1 MYNHSIVIK
10 KDLEMNLSIGI
21 KIQYTSAAGTLLA
34 TISNVRVGPT
44 AKVGFLNTWI
54 TLDIPVQKGVK
65 FAHKTQIT
73 ADDSS
78 LKMFKV
84 AVIA

>member
-1 MYNHSIVIK
+1 
-10 KDLEMNLSIGI
+10 MNLSIGT
-21 KIQYTSAAGTLLA
+21 KIQYSSAAGTLVG
-34 TISNVRVGPT
+34 TICDIRIAPT

-54 TLDIPVQKGVK
+54 TLDLPVQKGVSR
-65 FAHKTQIT
+65 ATKTRIT

-84 AVIA
+84 VVLA

>member
-1 MYNHSIVIK
+1 MIK
-10 KDLEMNLSIGI
+10 KDLEMNLSIGT
-21 KIQYTSAAGTLLA
+21 KIQYSSAAGTLVG
-34 TISNVRVGPT
+34 TICDIRIAPT

-54 TLDIPVQKGVK
+54 TLDLPLQKGISR
-65 FAHKTQIT
+65 AHKTSIT

-84 AVIA
+84 VVLA